1 MVIFFDIDGTIID
14 AATQIIPDSAVR
26 AVERLK
32 ENGHVPIINTG
43 RPYLQI
49 DHRIKKMAFRGF
61 ACGCGMEVL
70 LDGEYLTRVQPPL
83 ELRRRSVEC
92 SRKYHMVSFYETM
105 DGGILLDGENSFHP
119 LMSRE
124 VERLRRAGYPIHQ
137 LAEEGEPD
145 FMKFVTFCGESGDI
159 DAFKA
164 EMSRDYVITD
174 RESGMYELVL
184 KGYSK
189 AAGMM
194 RILSHLGTAPEDT
207 CAIGDS
213 ANDIPMFRMAAH
225 SACMGGGAEEAMQA
239 AEFVTAP
246 VLEDGIEKALKHF
259 GLI

>member
-26 AVERLK
+26 AVARLK

-49 DHRIKKMAFRGF
+49 DRRVMGMAFRGF

-70 LDGEYLTRVQPPL
+70 LDGEYLTRVQPSP
-83 ELRRRSVEC
+83 EQRRRSVEC
-92 SRKYHMVSFYETM
+92 SRRYRMRSFYETA
-105 DGGILLDGENSFHP
+105 DGGILLDGENSTHP

-145 FMKFVTFCGESGDI
+145 FVKFVTFCGDSGDI
-159 DAFKA
+159 DGFRR
-164 EMSRDYVITD
+164 EMSRDYIITD
-174 RESGMYELVL
+174 RECGMYELVL
-184 KGYSK
+184 RGYSK
-189 AAGMM
+189 AAGMQ

-207 CAIGDS
+207 LAIGDS

-246 VLEDGIEKALKHF
+246 VLEDGIEKALEHF